1 MVGTQTEMLKLAKD
15 MGVIDKKVKSF
26 GDMSFDQ
33 SILAIHKLQ
42 EQLEIAGV
50 AGDEALTTMTG
61 SIGML
66 KASWDN
72 FMSGQGDLGK
82 VVDSATIAFKNI
94 LRIVDDAMPAIVE
107 NIIDWMPQ
115 LFEVGTDMLGQI
127 AQRNNGKSTNFN
139 ECCWRNTNEYR
150 KHYNRKPRYYTRPGY
165 HHFIKSN

>member
-127 AQRNNGKSTNFN
+127 AQRNNGKSTSPYGYG
-139 ECCWRNTNEYR
+139 WRNTNEYR